1 MLRLGWH
8 FDPGVSGHSLL
19 VTLTT
24 RGELVKNRL
33 EYEAADA
40 LRALLRRAVNA
51 SLDRLDLA
59 GTASQVIDAIDL
71 PGSSV
76 SRPVRC
82 RRRPLASCAPR
93 ECTPTSRFPASWTG
107 SSVARIRRA
116 PSAREDVADRV
127 SGLRQLHPNR
137 VTPGCPLRDTVGEI
151 RATAPVRPTR
161 GAPMT
166 ELGSSRPDLET
177 SRVAYGNRPDPT
189 GWTGWVVF
197 ASFMMFLLGAF
208 QAIQGLVALF
218 DDGFYIVSDRGLVV
232 DLNYNV
238 WGTIHLILGI
248 LLLLSG
254 AGVLTGNLAA
264 RTVGVILAGL
274 SALANLVFIEAYPIW
289 SVIIIT
295 VDVLVIYALTVH
307 GRELKDSA

>member
-1 MLRLGWH
+1 
-8 FDPGVSGHSLL
+8 
-19 VTLTT
+19 
-24 RGELVKNRL
+24 
-33 EYEAADA
+33 
-40 LRALLRRAVNA
+40 
-51 SLDRLDLA
+51 
-59 GTASQVIDAIDL
+59 
-71 PGSSV
+71 
-76 SRPVRC
+76 
-82 RRRPLASCAPR
+82 
-93 ECTPTSRFPASWTG
+93 
-107 SSVARIRRA
+107 
-116 PSAREDVADRV
+116 
-127 SGLRQLHPNR
+127 
-137 VTPGCPLRDTVGEI
+137 
-151 RATAPVRPTR
+151 
-161 GAPMT
+161 MT

-289 SVIIIT
+289 SLIIIT